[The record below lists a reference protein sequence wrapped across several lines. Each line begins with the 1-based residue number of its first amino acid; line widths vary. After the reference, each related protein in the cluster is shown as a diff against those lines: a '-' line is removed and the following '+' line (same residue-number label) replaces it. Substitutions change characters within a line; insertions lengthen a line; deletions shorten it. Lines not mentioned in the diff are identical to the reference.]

1 MQITA
6 MPATST
12 LFKSKLNHF
21 ITKLSHP
28 TKEEEEDETP
38 IQKQRKPSYA
48 TSVEST
54 SSMADRFRQVIP
66 FFRRRSSGNV
76 STLAPTEET
85 AGQPSSAVPNSSI
98 TMTPISPT
106 TSDYVQSIERLRS
119 LYKLAIDELN
129 YAIDSQGSS
138 YYPGDLVTAR
148 EALDDCANA
157 FMQLLLHTTDPVTRE
172 SLQSYMT
179 PRLMRLQKKLDAL
192 PEVDEDNDYY

>member
-28 TKEEEEDETP
+28 TKEEDEAP

-76 STLAPTEET
+76 STLTPAEET
-85 AGQPSSAVPNSSI
+85 AGQPSSALPNSSF

-119 LYKLAIDELN
+119 LYKLAIDEVN
-129 YAIDSQGSS
+129 
-138 YYPGDLVTAR
+138 
-148 EALDDCANA
+148 
-157 FMQLLLHTTDPVTRE
+157 
-172 SLQSYMT
+172 
-179 PRLMRLQKKLDAL
+179 
-192 PEVDEDNDYY
+192 